1 VDATYSDTAVPSTH
15 APKYSVAPSV
25 RCIPLNDLPKIKQQ
39 QLGYVVVGSGKT
51 GIDACLWLL
60 THGVTPAS
68 IRWIMPRDAWL
79 LDRANVQPGNE
90 FFVASF
96 GSVARRFEILAAA
109 ESVPDLFKRL
119 NAAGELLRIDDRV
132 LPTVYR
138 CATVTKAELSQ
149 LRRIEG
155 IVRLGHVHA
164 VEATQIVLE
173 HGSVPKST
181 ETLVVDCSARA
192 IPQRPALPVWAG
204 DRITL
209 QFVRICQPTFSAAF
223 IAHVEA
229 TFHDDAEKNFLCA
242 PIPPPYLDIDWL
254 RMLAVDMANRRK
266 WSQHENLVKWLSK
279 SRLNSLF
286 HMRSLDGRKVV
297 ICASTI
303 ALRPRALRP
312 VCSREN

>member
-1 VDATYSDTAVPSTH
+1 
-15 APKYSVAPSV
+15 
-25 RCIPLNDLPKIKQQ
+25 LE
-39 QLGYVVVGSGKT
+39 YVVVGSGKT

-60 THGVTPAS
+60 THGVIPAS

-79 LDRANVQPGNE
+79 LDRANLQPGNE

-109 ESVPDLFKRL
+109 ENVPDLFKRL

-155 IVRLGHVHA
+155 IVRLGHVRTI
-164 VEATQIVLE
+164 EATQIVLE
-173 HGSVPKST
+173 HGSVPISP
-181 ETLVVDCSARA
+181 ETLVVDCSATA

-209 QFVRICQPTFSAAF
+209 QCVRFCQPTFSAAF

-229 TFHDDAEKNFLCA
+229 TFHDDAEKNSLCA
-242 PIPPPYLDIDWL
+242 PIPLPNLDIDWL
-254 RMLAVDMANRRK
+254 RMLAIDMANRRK
-266 WSQHENLVKWLSK
+266 WTQHDRLVKWLSK
-279 SRLNSLF
+279 SRLNSFF
-286 HMRSLDGRKVV
+286 HSLDR
-297 ICASTI
+297 IEPADTERM
-303 ALRPRALRP
+303 ALVQRFQQAMKPAM
-312 VCSREN
+312 ENLQRLLTTAA

>member
-1 VDATYSDTAVPSTH
+1 MPAFGFLRMALHQPAS
-15 APKYSVAPSV
+15 
-25 RCIPLNDLPKIKQQ
+25 
-39 QLGYVVVGSGKT
+39 VGS
-51 GIDACLWLL
+51 
-60 THGVTPAS
+60 
-68 IRWIMPRDAWL
+68 RDAWL
-79 LDRANVQPGNE
+79 LDRANLQPGNE

-109 ESVPDLFKRL
+109 ENVPDLFKRL

-155 IVRLGHVHA
+155 IIRLGHVRA

-173 HGSVPKST
+173 RGSVPIST
-181 ETLVVDCSARA
+181 GTLVVDCSAHG
-192 IPQRPALPVWAG
+192 IPQRPAVPVWAG

-209 QFVRICQPTFSAAF
+209 QFVRTCQPTFSAAF

-242 PIPPPYLDIDWL
+242 AIPPPYLDIDWL
-254 RMLAVDMANRRK
+254 RMLAVEMANRRK
-266 WSQHENLVKWLSK
+266 WSQHDHLVKWLSK
-279 SRLNSLF
+279 SRLNSFF
-286 HMRSLDGRKVV
+286 HSLDQIKPADTERMELVQRFQQAIKP
-297 ICASTI
+297 AMANLQRLLT
-303 ALRPRALRP
+303 AAA
-312 VCSREN
+312 